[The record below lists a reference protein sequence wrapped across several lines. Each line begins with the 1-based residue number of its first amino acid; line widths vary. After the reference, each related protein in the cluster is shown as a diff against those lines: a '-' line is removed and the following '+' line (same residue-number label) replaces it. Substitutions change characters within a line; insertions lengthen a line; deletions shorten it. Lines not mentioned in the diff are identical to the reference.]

1 MVSARALR
9 KNPTDAERRLW
20 ACLRHKQVDG
30 FRFRRQAP
38 IGPYVVDFV
47 CFSAKLVVEVDGGHH
62 ALRPERDA
70 KRTSWLENEGFRVNR
85 FWNSEVL
92 KNTEGVAE
100 AIRRALRDVP
110 PPSG

>member
-20 ACLRHKQVDG
+20 TCLRHKQLDE

-38 IGPYVVDFV
+38 IGPYVVDFA
-47 CFSAKLVVEVDGGHH
+47 CFSARLVVEADGGHH
-62 ALRPERDA
+62 ALRSDQDTD
-70 KRTSWLENEGFRVNR
+70 RTKWRENEGFRVIR

-92 KNTEGVAE
+92 GNTEGVVE
-100 AIRRALRDVP
+100 TIRRALRDVP
-110 PPSG
+110 PSG

>member
-9 KNPTDAERRLW
+9 KNPTDAEWRLW
-20 ACLRHKQVDG
+20 TCLRHKQVDG

-47 CFSAKLVVEVDGGHH
+47 CFSARLVVEVDGGQP
-62 ALRPERDA
+62 ALRSDQDA
-70 KRTSWLENEGFRVNR
+70 GRTRWLENEGFRVVR

-92 KNTEGVAE
+92 GNTEGVAE
-100 AIRRALRDVP
+100 AIRRALRDVSL
-110 PPSG
+110 SG